1 MADWQFN
8 NKPGMWVEDWHS
20 YTLTVTIWRLWQMTE
35 FFPWESL
42 ISSQLV
48 YVIVTSSVLWH
59 VFRFISYFGL
69 IEQPCTP
76 ALIEEMNSKLNC
88 KLSCT
93 WSCNRIKLKSVKCVI
108 FDLTYVYNP
117 QFVPLHL
124 YISYEESAY
133 NKDDTWS

>member
-1 MADWQFN
+1 MGRRLTLLYINGNNLKTSTDDRIQFFL
-8 NKPGMWVEDWHS
+8 ES
-20 YTLTVTIWRLWQMTE
+20 
-35 FFPWESL
+35 WEPL
-42 ISSQLV
+42 ISNQLV
-48 YVIVTSSVLWH
+48 YVVVTSSVLWH

-76 ALIEEMNSKLNC
+76 AWIEEMNSKLNC